1 MEGET
6 GRIWLPQILL
16 RPDLELAA
24 FSIDDNNTFASIATY
39 YCQRKWRLLE
49 SEVLV
54 AGRLSLHLLENKL
67 QATKLLT
74 FNVYGPAGADQE
86 SKRLLDKI
94 LNTILEKI
102 RLVKQRHPLISCYI
116 VSDFN
121 VNLNDESLPKSRALR
136 SFAAAGQLTEMTA
149 DLPATWKGV
158 RGNKVSHSKL
168 DHIFTDNVARLEAGS
183 FPNPDSDHHVVYVKP
198 FPKEKIRDPDPPPFE
213 FHSTKILK
221 GKTNS
226 QMFAKQVASEV
237 YQEYMLPDENV
248 LLGRLQE
255 NSDVSHPSFIP
266 NMEDFFLNRVDKNPI
281 EKFNILSSILSKKI
295 EKKVKDEN
303 KTYMK
308 SQARYI

>member
-1 MEGET
+1 MG
-6 GRIWLPQILL
+6 L
-16 RPDLELAA
+16 DL
-24 FSIDDNNTFASIATY
+24 
-39 YCQRKWRLLE
+39 
-49 SEVLV
+49 
-54 AGRLSLHLLENKL
+54 
-67 QATKLLT
+67 
-74 FNVYGPAGADQE
+74 
-86 SKRLLDKI
+86 I

-102 RLVKQRHPLISCYI
+102 RLVKQRHPMISCYI
-116 VSDFN
+116 VGDFN

-149 DLPATWKGV
+149 ELPTTWRGV
-158 RGNKVSHSKL
+158 RGNTVSFSKL

-237 YQEYMLPDENV
+237 YQEYMLPDESV

-281 EKFNILSSILSKKI
+281 EKFNIISGKLSKQI
-295 EKKVKDEN
+295 TKKVKDEK
-303 KTYMK
+303 KTYLKAQKKYQKWEENLGKKNERLEFTAQEEFRDVLQSISNSKNEFSKKKKLSKVSK
-308 SQARYI
+308 SLHSYHF

>member
-1 MEGET
+1 MAAQNNNNNPNFTDLNFNFSAATVASHNTRALGVSDPNSHTKSLTRTFLTTNTVLPLHTLDILFLQET

-74 FNVYGPAGADQE
+74 FNVYGPAGADQD
-86 SKRLLDKI
+86 SRRQLDII
-94 LNTILEKI
+94 LNTILDKI

-116 VSDFN
+116 AGDFN
-121 VNLNDESLPKSRALR
+121 VNLNDETLPKSKALR
-136 SFAAAGQLTEMTA
+136 SFAAAGQLTEMTV

-198 FPKEKIRDPDPPPFE
+198 FPKEKIRDPDPPP
-213 FHSTKILK
+213 L
-221 GKTNS
+221 N
-226 QMFAKQVASEV
+226 
-237 YQEYMLPDENV
+237 
-248 LLGRLQE
+248 
-255 NSDVSHPSFIP
+255 FIP
-266 NMEDFFLNRVDKNPI
+266 QKFSK
-281 EKFNILSSILSKKI
+281 EKQIHKCLQ
-295 EKKVKDEN
+295 N
-303 KTYMK
+303 KLPLKYTRNTCSLMRMY
-308 SQARYI
+308 Y